1 MYDYETPLK
10 VLQQDFA
17 ELAQWSQP
25 LCRYNKLEDFV
36 ILDYKNQTLKIK
48 FYTKDNTYHVSAI
61 LPGIR
66 VEESFRTKDGMYKKD
81 EGYLG
86 CIVNSRK
93 PRAGEDWTRGNDLP
107 DGSYTEETWN
117 KIKNAI
123 IAYELVKVVK
133 QKNRGTYID
142 SENILQPSND
152 SSIEKNS
159 INK

>member
-66 VEESFRTKDGMYKKD
+66 VKESFRTKDGMYKKD

-93 PRAGEDWTRGNDLP
+93 PRAGEDWSRGNDLS
-107 DGSYTEETWN
+107 DGSYIEETWN